1 MLRPALQRRVGGA
14 ITALVTPFRDGTID
28 TVGLMAHVEWQLLS
42 GVDGLLACSL
52 TGEGPVLTEPE
63 RARIIDICVE
73 LAEGQVPV
81 IVATGTN
88 DTATTIE
95 ETRQA
100 QKLGADAAFVT
111 LPYYSKP
118 SQKGI
123 VHHFERLADSTDL
136 PLIIHNLPAHT
147 AIDLMPATIARLAEI
162 PTIIGIADGSG
173 DVARIGTWR
182 PLLPER
188 IGLYTTHDATAL
200 AFTIAGA
207 RGSFSSAANIVP
219 RLFHSMQLSA
229 GCDHVTVARLI
240 DDRLRP
246 LFKALAREPA
256 PATVKHAL
264 SLMKGM
270 SPEVRLSLTGVEA
283 ETDAAIQAAVA
294 ALQLDCHSRAPSP
307 PTFSLGL

>member
-1 MLRPALQRRVGGA
+1 MMRPALQRRVGGA
-14 ITALVTPFRDGTID
+14 ITALVTPFRDGAID
-28 TVGLMAHVEWQLLS
+28 TVGLMAHVEWQLLNS
-42 GVDGLLACSL
+42 VDGLLACSL
-52 TGEGPVLTEPE
+52 IGEGPVLTETE
-63 RARIIDICVE
+63 RARTIDICVE
-73 LAEGQVPV
+73 LAGGQVPV
-81 IVATGTN
+81 VVATGTN

-118 SQKGI
+118 SQKGL
-123 VHHFERLADSTDL
+123 VHHFQRLADSTDL

-173 DVARIGTWR
+173 DVGRVGAWR

-200 AFTIAGA
+200 AFTIAGG
-207 RGSFSSAANIVP
+207 RGVFSSAANIVP

-229 GCDHVTVARLI
+229 GCDHVATARLI
-240 DDRLRP
+240 DDRLRS
-246 LFKALAREPA
+246 LFKALACETE

-264 SLMKGM
+264 SLLKGM
-270 SPEVRLSLTGVEA
+270 SPEVRLPLTGVEA
-283 ETDAAIQAAVA
+283 ETDAAIQVAVA
-294 ALQLDCHSRAPSP
+294 SLQLDFHSRAPLPS
-307 PTFSLGL
+307 TFSLGL

>member
-1 MLRPALQRRVGGA
+1 MRRPALQRRVSGT
-14 ITALVTPFRDGTID
+14 ITALVTPFRDDTID

-73 LAEGQVPV
+73 LAEGKVPV

-95 ETRQA
+95 ETQQA
-100 QKLGADAAFVT
+100 RKLGAAAAFVT

-118 SQKGI
+118 SQKGL

-147 AIDLMPATIARLAEI
+147 AIDLAPATVARLAEI

-173 DVARIGTWR
+173 DIARIGTWR
-182 PLLPER
+182 PLLPEW
-188 IGLYTTHDATAL
+188 IGLYTTHDASAL
-200 AFTIAGA
+200 AFTIAGG
-207 RGSFSSAANIVP
+207 RGSFSSVANIVP

-229 GCDHVTVARLI
+229 GCDHVAAARLI

-246 LFKALAREPA
+246 LFKALAREPE

-264 SLMKGM
+264 SLTKGM
-270 SPEVRLSLTGVEA
+270 NSEVRLPLTGVEV

-294 ALQLDCHSRAPSP
+294 SLQLDWQSHAPSP
-307 PTFSLGL
+307 TTFRLGL

>member
-1 MLRPALQRRVGGA
+1 MQRRVNGA
-14 ITALVTPFRDGTID
+14 ITALITPFRDDTID
-28 TVGLMAHVEWQLLS
+28 TVGLMTHVEWQLLS

-52 TGEGPVLTEPE
+52 TDEGPVLTEPE
-63 RARIIDICVE
+63 RSRIIDICVE

-88 DTATTIE
+88 DTATTIAQ
-95 ETRQA
+95 TRQA
-100 QKLGADAAFVT
+100 RKLGAAAAFVT

-118 SQKGI
+118 SQKGL
-123 VHHFERLADSTDL
+123 VHHFEQLADNTDL

-147 AIDLMPATIARLAEI
+147 AIDLASATIARLAEI

-173 DVARIGTWR
+173 DIARIGTWR

-188 IGLYTTHDATAL
+188 IGLYSTHDASAL
-200 AFTIAGA
+200 AFIIAGG

-229 GCDHVTVARLI
+229 GCDHLAAARLI

-246 LFKALAREPA
+246 LFKALAREPG

-264 SLMKGM
+264 SLMTGM
-270 SPEVRLSLTGVEA
+270 SCEVRLPLTGVEA
-283 ETDAAIQAAVA
+283 ETDSAIQTAVA
-294 ALQLDCHSRAPSP
+294 SLQPDCHSHALSPS
-307 PTFSLGL
+307 TFGLGL